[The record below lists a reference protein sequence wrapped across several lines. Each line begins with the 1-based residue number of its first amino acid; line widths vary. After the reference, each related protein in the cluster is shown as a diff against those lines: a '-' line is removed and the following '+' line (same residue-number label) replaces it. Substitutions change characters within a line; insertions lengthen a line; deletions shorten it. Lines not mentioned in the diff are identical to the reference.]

1 MVEVVTQFELIRSS
15 GVFVC
20 MCALTQHWY
29 AVPGS
34 NPLTWTLVVPILML
48 NILTSWICLSSDS
61 NDVVHDKSYPFMVLL
76 SDCCPDHF
84 IVTEVESAIT
94 TGYSLLENY
103 NNSVE
108 KVLTLMTLY
117 LKIVL
122 NMDVFQHA
130 ILSSCWKFWR
140 V

>member
-1 MVEVVTQFELIRSS
+1 MKLKIYHDGHNNIISELTIAQLNKCSPNELSTRAVLSNTHIVQCVIRQFQL
-15 GVFVC
+15 
-20 MCALTQHWY
+20 
-29 AVPGS
+29 
-34 NPLTWTLVVPILML
+34 
-48 NILTSWICLSSDS
+48 DS
-61 NDVVHDKSYPFMVLL
+61 H
-76 SDCCPDHF
+76 
-84 IVTEVESAIT
+84 T

-122 NMDVFQHA
+122 NTDVFQHA

>member
-1 MVEVVTQFELIRSS
+1 MLGEYSSTLGKMVYLKHQSFLPASDALRSTNS
-15 GVFVC
+15 GYPNHREK
-20 MCALTQHWY
+20 LE
-29 AVPGS
+29 
-34 NPLTWTLVVPILML
+34 NPVMKTT
-48 NILTSWICLSSDS
+48 D
-61 NDVVHDKSYPFMVLL
+61 
-76 SDCCPDHF
+76 
-84 IVTEVESAIT
+84 T

-122 NMDVFQHA
+122 NTDVFQHA
-130 ILSSCWKFWR
+130 ILSSCWNFWR

>member
-1 MVEVVTQFELIRSS
+1 MCMHASHELN
-15 GVFVC
+15 
-20 MCALTQHWY
+20 Y
-29 AVPGS
+29 
-34 NPLTWTLVVPILML
+34 N
-48 NILTSWICLSSDS
+48 
-61 NDVVHDKSYPFMVLL
+61 
-76 SDCCPDHF
+76 
-84 IVTEVESAIT
+84 T

-122 NMDVFQHA
+122 NTDVFQHA
-130 ILSSCWKFWR
+130 ILSSCLKFWR

>member
-1 MVEVVTQFELIRSS
+1 MHNKSNRDDNQVV
-15 GVFVC
+15 G
-20 MCALTQHWY
+20 
-29 AVPGS
+29 
-34 NPLTWTLVVPILML
+34 
-48 NILTSWICLSSDS
+48 
-61 NDVVHDKSYPFMVLL
+61 
-76 SDCCPDHF
+76 
-84 IVTEVESAIT
+84 IT

-122 NMDVFQHA
+122 NTDVFQHA
-130 ILSSCWKFWR
+130 ILGSYWKFWR

>member
-1 MVEVVTQFELIRSS
+1 MIITVEAKLITTSIIDHRS
-15 GVFVC
+15 
-20 MCALTQHWY
+20 H
-29 AVPGS
+29 
-34 NPLTWTLVVPILML
+34 
-48 NILTSWICLSSDS
+48 
-61 NDVVHDKSYPFMVLL
+61 
-76 SDCCPDHF
+76 
-84 IVTEVESAIT
+84 T

-122 NMDVFQHA
+122 NTDVFQHA